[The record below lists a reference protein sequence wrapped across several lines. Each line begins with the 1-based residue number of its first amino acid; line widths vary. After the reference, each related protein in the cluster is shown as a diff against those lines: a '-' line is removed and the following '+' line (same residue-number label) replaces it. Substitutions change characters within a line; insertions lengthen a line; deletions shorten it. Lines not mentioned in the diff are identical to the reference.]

1 MLRPGTAVLIIDPSP
16 DRDDLATRLKAAGV
30 VAAPVADPDDA
41 HIYLRNLIFD
51 MVVVDL
57 DRDPARARR
66 VLDEVGRRQPGAV
79 RVTTS
84 GAGSHGYGFPMLR
97 KPFTVD
103 ALLSCAS

>member
-1 MLRPGTAVLIIDPSP
+1 MRGPGTSVLIIDPSP
-16 DRDDLATRLKAAGV
+16 DRDDLAMRLKAAGM

-51 MVVVDL
+51 VVVVDL
-57 DRDPARARR
+57 ERDPARARR
-66 VLDEVGRRQPGAV
+66 VLDEVGRRQPRAV

-84 GAGSHGYGFPMLR
+84 GAGSSGYGFPLLR

-103 ALLSCAS
+103 ALLSCAR